1 MSPSTVGA
9 IVINPMINWAL
20 WIGQPLW
27 KLALAQ
33 VVLITAFIW
42 LGNRLVLEELRRE
55 IAVIEQQI
63 GEQSRGI
70 RNIQQQ
76 LTTMPALAEM
86 QTQLTAWTKDK
97 TPFLVDKA
105 AQWVTEPL
113 SQSGALLL
121 SWQPVQQNTPAT
133 AEDSAWN
140 LSFNADYPGL
150 INVVR
155 HVISLPYVLRLE
167 QLMVKSTAQVSNAD
181 RRLRVEMIV
190 MRPTVG
196 RSQSVE

>member
-1 MSPSTVGA
+1 MT
-9 IVINPMINWAL
+9 NPMINWTL
-20 WIGQPLW
+20 WISQPWW

-33 VVLITAFIW
+33 IVLITAFIC

-55 IAVIEQQI
+55 IAVSEQQI

-76 LTTMPALAEM
+76 LTTMPTLAEM

-97 TPFLVDKA
+97 TPFSVDMA

-121 SWQPVQQNTPAT
+121 SWQPVQQNAPAT

-140 LSFNADYPGL
+140 LSFHSDYSGL

-155 HVISLPYVLRLE
+155 HFISLPYVLRLE
-167 QLMVKSTAQVSNAD
+167 QLMVKSTAQASKAD
-181 RRLRVEMIV
+181 RWLRVEMTV

-196 RSQSVE
+196 RSQRIE